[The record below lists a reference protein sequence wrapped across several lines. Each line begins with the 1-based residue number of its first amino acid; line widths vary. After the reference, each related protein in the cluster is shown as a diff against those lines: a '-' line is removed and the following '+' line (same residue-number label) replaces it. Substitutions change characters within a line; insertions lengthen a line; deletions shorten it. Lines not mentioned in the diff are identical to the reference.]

1 MTTRCGER
9 ARADEGT
16 PDEPVQEPVE
26 DKDEHPAAEAGG
38 PLASGEAPGEAPA
51 EASESDA
58 AGAEGEASPSGDDRG
73 RAGAKADPAPSTP
86 RPKAAAGAR
95 DEDEPPDA
103 AADER
108 ASRDAPWWD
117 AGGTAYSIGYWGSL
131 ALLVLGLFRNK
142 LLPFVDYPQHLALA
156 ATLKR
161 MMVGGAVE
169 RQLFETNLASY
180 NSLFHVLVATANLIV
195 PIDLAGK
202 LVLSL
207 YVFLIGYAT
216 LGLLR
221 ATGRPRARAF
231 LIVPVIFGYSIIWG
245 FVNFGL
251 GVALQI
257 VVLSRVLDRDRLL
270 AEGRKHAGLRR
281 FLPEAIT
288 CVIALL
294 GAYTHLLATALGYM
308 LMLVAIVAR
317 AQTDRA
323 PFFERLGRALRTGIP
338 LLPAIG
344 WCAFVYWRQTH
355 GSFQNFEYGVAE
367 GNDVFAMSKVKE
379 FFTYATG
386 LRADG
391 FDAKVL
397 SIGVGLLAVGAL
409 LRDVEDAPPVA
420 LRWLFVASTIA
431 YLIIPH
437 VFWATNFVFERITF
451 LIVLTAILW
460 APRAMPRFEQ
470 GIRLMFVSVGLAGA
484 GGFFMFM
491 GSPDVQKEFGDLDA
505 ILDKMPKGR
514 RVMGLVWDPIVRVHL
529 AVPEAHDDTNRP
541 HVTAQYALLHSPA
554 YYVARNGGEVAFSF
568 TRTMSLPVHYK
579 KETMPPDPPPNFEWQ
594 PSAYRTDTTWG
605 RYFDLV
611 LMKTQ
616 WDDQID
622 PRVSVWGSH
631 ASEVDVVAHQGKW
644 WVFETK
650 RVTADPPP
658 SRLPEL
664 PGLGDPGTE
673 PGPEEE

>member
-1 MTTRCGER
+1 MTTRRGER
-9 ARADEGT
+9 
-16 PDEPVQEPVE
+16 EPGEE
-26 DKDEHPAAEAGG
+26 AEATE
-38 PLASGEAPGEAPA
+38 PQDEANP
-51 EASESDA
+51 EASEATESPADA
-58 AGAEGEASPSGDDRG
+58 SAEGSPASPS
-73 RAGAKADPAPSTP
+73 APPSAPSSAPAP
-86 RPKAAAGAR
+86 AAPAPEQDG
-95 DEDEPPDA
+95 DEPADA
-103 AADER
+103 ATDER
-108 ASRDAPWWD
+108 RSRDARWWD
-117 AGGTAYSIGYWGSL
+117 AGGTPYTVAYWGSL
-131 ALLVLGLFRNK
+131 LLLVAGLFRNK

-156 ATLKR
+156 GTLKR
-161 MMVGGAVE
+161 MIVGGGPE
-169 RQLFETNLASY
+169 RHLFETNLASY
-180 NSLFHVLVATANLIV
+180 NSLFHVLVAVANLAV
-195 PIDLAGK
+195 PIDFAGK

-207 YVFLIGYAT
+207 YVFLVGYAT
-216 LGLLR
+216 LALLR

-231 LIVPVIFGYSIIWG
+231 LILPVVFGYSIIWG

-251 GVALQI
+251 GVSLQI

-270 AEGRKHAGLRR
+270 AAAHHHRGIRR
-281 FLPEAIT
+281 YLPEIVTA
-288 CVIALL
+288 VVALL

-323 PFFERLGRALRTGIP
+323 PFFERFGRALRTGLP

-386 LRADG
+386 FRADG

-397 SIGVGLLAVGAL
+397 SIGIGLLAVGAM

-420 LRWLFVASTIA
+420 LRWLFVASVVA

-460 APRAMPRFEQ
+460 TPRAIPRYEQ
-470 GIRLMFVSVGLAGA
+470 GLRLMYVSVGLAAA
-484 GGFFMFM
+484 GGFFQFM
-491 GSPDVQKEFGDLDA
+491 GSPDMQKELGDLDA
-505 ILDKMPKGR
+505 ILDKMPDGR
-514 RVMGLVWDPIVRVHL
+514 HVTGLLWDPIVRTHL
-529 AVPEAHDDTNRP
+529 PPPEAHAAERIQ
-541 HVTAQYALLHSPA
+541 VTAQYSLLHTSA
-554 YYVARNGGEVAFSF
+554 YYVARHGGEVAFSF
-568 TRTMSLPVHYK
+568 TRTMSLPVHYR
-579 KETMPPDPPPNFEWQ
+579 KETMPPDPPPNFEWN
-594 PSAYRTDTTWG
+594 PGDYRAQTPWAK
-605 RYFDLV
+605 YFDLV

-616 WDDQID
+616 WEDQID
-622 PRVSVWGSH
+622 PRASVWGSH

-650 RVTADPPP
+650 RVTEDPPVP
-658 SRLPEL
+658 VMPIDPEL
-664 PGLGDPGTE
+664 EL
-673 PGPEEE
+673 GPEE

>member
-1 MTTRCGER
+1 MTTRRGER
-9 ARADEGT
+9 EPGEGAEAT
-16 PDEPVQEPVE
+16 EP
-26 DKDEHPAAEAGG
+26 KDEARREGGEEAAEAESA
-38 PLASGEAPGEAPA
+38 PLRE
-51 EASESDA
+51 
-58 AGAEGEASPSGDDRG
+58 
-73 RAGAKADPAPSTP
+73 
-86 RPKAAAGAR
+86 AR
-95 DEDEPPDA
+95 DEAREAAPEAAEEAREEPAGKPARAPASTRVTAAPASAGQAAPAAPEDDEPADA
-103 AADER
+103 ATDER
-108 ASRDAPWWD
+108 LSRDAPWWD
-117 AGGTAYSIGYWGSL
+117 AGGAPYTAAYWGSL
-131 ALLVLGLFRNK
+131 LLLIAGLFRNK

-161 MMVGGAVE
+161 MIVGAGGPE

-180 NSLFHVLVATANLIV
+180 NSLFHVLVAVANLLV

-207 YVFLIGYAT
+207 YVFLVGYAT
-216 LGLLR
+216 LALLR

-231 LIVPVIFGYSIIWG
+231 LILPVVFGYSVIWG

-251 GVALQI
+251 GVSLQI

-270 AEGRKHAGLRR
+270 ATAHHHRGVRR
-281 FLPEAIT
+281 FTPELVTA
-288 CVIALL
+288 VIALL

-323 PFFERLGRALRTGIP
+323 PFFERLGRALRTGLP

-367 GNDVFAMSKVKE
+367 GNDVFAMSKVKD

-386 LRADG
+386 FRADG

-397 SIGVGLLAVGAL
+397 SIGVGLLAIGAM

-420 LRWLFVASTIA
+420 LRWLFVASVVA

-460 APRAMPRFEQ
+460 APRAIPRFEQ
-470 GIRLMFVSVGLAGA
+470 GLRLMYVSVGLAAA
-484 GGFFMFM
+484 GGFFQFM
-491 GSPDVQKEFGDLDA
+491 GSPDLQKELGDLDA
-505 ILDKMPKGR
+505 ILAKMPDGR
-514 RVMGLVWDPIVRVHL
+514 RVTGLLWDPIVRTHL
-529 AVPEAHDDTNRP
+529 PLPESHTAERTQ
-541 HVTAQYALLHSPA
+541 VTAQYSLLHTAA
-554 YYVARNGGEVAFSF
+554 YYVAHHGGEVAFSF
-568 TRTMSLPVHYK
+568 TRTMSLPVHYR
-579 KETMPPDPPPNFEWQ
+579 KEKMPPDPPPNFEWN
-594 PSAYRTDTTWG
+594 PSEYRTSTSWG

-616 WDDQID
+616 WDDQVD
-622 PRVSVWGSH
+622 PRASVWGSH
-631 ASEVDVVAHQGKW
+631 AAEVDVVAHQGKW
-644 WVFETK
+644 WVFETT
-650 RVTADPPP
+650 RVTEDAPPVLP
-658 SRLPEL
+658 LQPEL
-664 PGLGDPGTE
+664 TDPDFGEE
-673 PGPEEE
+673 PAP

>member
-1 MTTRCGER
+1 MTTRRGER
-9 ARADEGT
+9 E
-16 PDEPVQEPVE
+16 
-26 DKDEHPAAEAGG
+26 
-38 PLASGEAPGEAPA
+38 PGEEPEATEPEDESKPA
-51 EASESDA
+51 KAGA
-58 AGAEGEASPSGDDRG
+58 AGAAESAESAETAETAEHAEPAETTAETESPVEPSAERAELRARVTPGTPGTASA
-73 RAGAKADPAPSTP
+73 RASTP
-86 RPKAAAGAR
+86 ADA
-95 DEDEPPDA
+95 DELVDA
-103 AADER
+103 ATDER
-108 ASRDAPWWD
+108 RSRDARWWD
-117 AGGTAYSIGYWGSL
+117 AGGTPYTVAYWGSL
-131 ALLVLGLFRNK
+131 LLLVAGLFRNK

-161 MMVGGAVE
+161 MIVGGGPE
-169 RQLFETNLASY
+169 RHLFETNLASY
-180 NSLFHVLVATANLIV
+180 NSLFHVLVAVANLVV
-195 PIDLAGK
+195 PIDFAGK

-207 YVFLIGYAT
+207 YVFLVGYAT
-216 LGLLR
+216 LALLR

-231 LIVPVIFGYSIIWG
+231 LILPVVFGYSIIWG

-251 GVALQI
+251 GVSLQI

-270 AEGRKHAGLRR
+270 AAAHHHRGIRR
-281 FLPEAIT
+281 YLPEIVTA
-288 CVIALL
+288 VVALL

-323 PFFERLGRALRTGIP
+323 PFFERLGRALRTGLP
-338 LLPAIG
+338 LLPAIA

-386 LRADG
+386 FRADG

-397 SIGVGLLAVGAL
+397 SIGVGLLGVGAM

-420 LRWLFVASTIA
+420 LRWLFVASVVA

-460 APRAMPRFEQ
+460 APRAIPRYEQ
-470 GIRLMFVSVGLAGA
+470 GLRLMYVSVGLAAA
-484 GGFFMFM
+484 GGFFQFM
-491 GSPDVQKEFGDLDA
+491 GSPDMQKELGDLDA
-505 ILDKMPKGR
+505 ILGKMPDGR
-514 RVMGLVWDPIVRVHL
+514 RVTGLLWDPIVRTHL
-529 AVPEAHDDTNRP
+529 PPPEAHAAERIQ
-541 HVTAQYALLHSPA
+541 VTAQYSMLHTSA
-554 YYVARNGGEVAFSF
+554 YYVARHGGEVAFSF
-568 TRTMSLPVHYK
+568 TRTMSLPVHYR
-579 KETMPPDPPPNFEWQ
+579 KETMPPDPPPNFEWN
-594 PSAYRTDTTWG
+594 PGDYRAQAPWAK
-605 RYFDLV
+605 YFDLV

-622 PRVSVWGSH
+622 PRPSVWGSH

-650 RVTADPPP
+650 RVTEDLPVPVMP
-658 SRLPEL
+658 EMPEL
-664 PGLGDPGTE
+664 EL
-673 PGPEEE
+673 GPEE

>member
-1 MTTRCGER
+1 MTTRRGER
-9 ARADEGT
+9 EPGEEAEATEPKDPTNPEAAD
-16 PDEPVQEPVE
+16 
-26 DKDEHPAAEAGG
+26 AAETPETPEDPEATES
-38 PLASGEAPGEAPA
+38 PADASAEKASPSSPSSPPAPGAPASAVAPAAPA
-51 EASESDA
+51 EDGEEPLDA
-58 AGAEGEASPSGDDRG
+58 ATD
-73 RAGAKADPAPSTP
+73 
-86 RPKAAAGAR
+86 AR
-95 DEDEPPDA
+95 L
-103 AADER
+103 
-108 ASRDAPWWD
+108 SRDARWWD
-117 AGGTAYSIGYWGSL
+117 AGGTPYTVAYWGSL
-131 ALLVLGLFRNK
+131 LLLVAGLFRNK

-161 MMVGGAVE
+161 MIVGGGPE
-169 RQLFETNLASY
+169 RHLFETNLASY
-180 NSLFHVLVATANLIV
+180 NSLFHVLVALANLVV
-195 PIDLAGK
+195 PIDFAGK
-202 LVLSL
+202 LVLGL
-207 YVFLIGYAT
+207 YVFLVGYAT
-216 LGLLR
+216 LALLR

-231 LIVPVIFGYSIIWG
+231 LILPVVFGYSIIWG

-270 AEGRKHAGLRR
+270 AAAHHHRGIRR
-281 FLPEAIT
+281 YLPEIVTA
-288 CVIALL
+288 VVALL

-323 PFFERLGRALRTGIP
+323 PFFERLGRALRTGLP

-391 FDAKVL
+391 FDAKML
-397 SIGVGLLAVGAL
+397 SIGMGLLGIGAL

-420 LRWLFVASTIA
+420 LRWLFVASVVA

-460 APRAMPRFEQ
+460 MPRAMPSYEYWL
-470 GIRLMFVSVGLAGA
+470 RLGFVSVGLAGA

-491 GSPDVQKEFGDLDA
+491 GSPDVQKELGDLDA
-505 ILDKMPKGR
+505 ILDKMPDGR
-514 RVMGLVWDPIVRVHL
+514 RVTGLLWDPIVRTHL
-529 AVPEAHDDTNRP
+529 PPPEAHAAERTQ
-541 HVTAQYALLHSPA
+541 VTAQYSLLHTSA
-554 YYVARNGGEVAFSF
+554 YYVARHGGEVAFSF
-568 TRTMSLPVHYK
+568 TRTMSLPVHYR
-579 KETMPPDPPPNFEWQ
+579 KETMPPDPPPNFEWN
-594 PSAYRTDTTWG
+594 PGDYRAQTPWAK
-605 RYFDLV
+605 YFDLV

-616 WDDQID
+616 WEDQID
-622 PRVSVWGSH
+622 PRPSVWGSH
-631 ASEVDVVAHQGKW
+631 AGEVDVVAHQGKW

-650 RVTADPPP
+650 RVTEDPPVP
-658 SRLPEL
+658 VVPEM
-664 PGLGDPGTE
+664 PEMPDVDFGEE
-673 PGPEEE
+673 PEPKP